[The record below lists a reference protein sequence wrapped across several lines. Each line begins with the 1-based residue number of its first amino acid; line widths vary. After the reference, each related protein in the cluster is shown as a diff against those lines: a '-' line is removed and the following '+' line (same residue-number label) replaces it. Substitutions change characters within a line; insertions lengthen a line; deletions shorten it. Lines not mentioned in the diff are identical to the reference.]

1 MKKKSRSFPFSSFS
15 CPRTFEKEMS
25 KIFAQMPVCVATTQT
40 LPENGFRMAL
50 PTTFGK
56 IFLTKTAGVY
66 RAFVNAC
73 PHQGR
78 VLVEGEG
85 PQKSSAI
92 SCKGHAWRFTL
103 EGGHTHAPHFEGP
116 CTSHLREVKLYEDDG
131 FLFIAPP
138 GANKSFRFI
147 SPFKGIE
154 VEVAEELGSLFSGDY
169 EYGGISD
176 TSRAPIKANW
186 KILFQVY
193 EDVLHVRSI
202 HPELRALVD
211 PKSLTWKYG
220 ESASLQ
226 KVKVSKTLPSWDTSV
241 GAYMA
246 GVAEA
251 AEGSDSLRSTIGDV
265 IWFGT
270 YDGATYERYPGVF
283 ILTRSAPRSSH
294 ETTQVVEFYFHKLLD
309 SKTRDAFKEFYNQT
323 AHEDNEGLAEPQ
335 HQGRLAET
343 LYGEGSFSG
352 ALHPHLEE
360 GTSHR
365 YAWWEKVLEQGY
377 QFCGF

>member
-1 MKKKSRSFPFSSFS
+1 MKKQSDSFPFSSFS
-15 CPRTFEKEMS
+15 CPRIFGKEMS
-25 KIFAQMPVCVATTQT
+25 KIFAQMPLCVATTQT

-50 PTTFGK
+50 PATFGK
-56 IFLTKTAGVY
+56 VFLTKTVGGY
-66 RAFVNAC
+66 KAFVNSC

-78 VLVEGEG
+78 VLIEGEG
-85 PQKSSAI
+85 PQKSSSI
-92 SCKGHAWRFTL
+92 SCRGHAWRFTL
-103 EGGHTHAPHFEGP
+103 EGVHTHAPHFEEA
-116 CTSHLREVKLYEDDG
+116 CTSHLREVKLYEDEG

-154 VEVAEELGSLFSGDY
+154 DDARKEMAALFSGDY
-169 EYGGISD
+169 EYGSIAE

-186 KILFQVY
+186 KIIFQVY

-211 PKSLTWKYG
+211 PKSLIWKYG

-246 GVAEA
+246 GVTEV
-251 AEGSDSLRSTIGDV
+251 AEGSESLRSTVGDV

-283 ILTRSAPRSSH
+283 IFTRSVPRSPH
-294 ETTQVVEFYFHKLLD
+294 ETIQVVEFYFHKALD
-309 SKTRDAFKEFYNQT
+309 AKTREAFKRFYNQT
-323 AHEDNEGLAEPQ
+323 AHEDNEELAESQ
-335 HQGRLAET
+335 HTGRLAMMSF
-343 LYGEGSFSG
+343 GEGSFTG

-365 YAWWEKVLEQGY
+365 YAWWKRVLE
-377 QFCGF
+377 